1 MNNKIEKIICIL
13 IGVSLIIGIYFI
25 LNVPMDSKIKN
36 KTWYNYDIKTGNY
49 NKLYINKNI
58 ELNISNNNSKC
69 NKYHYN
75 SRNKK
80 IILDCGIEI
89 NILKYTD
96 NYLNVKIDKKEMD
109 FYTDAQT
116 SLNNEFQKYYELTI
130 SEYSEKNKQA
140 KEIIKTDYNKLE
152 EILNDK
158 GHKNIIIL
166 MGNECVNIECT
177 LILNVIEKMM
187 TQNENIY
194 YIDVSDENKNKQ
206 ILNKLDN
213 LDSFNMEYPLLYKVE
228 NGNITKEIFDVA
240 KEILDEMYLDVGIRL
255 IGLRLDGL
263 KTNVTYQTS
272 LFENVKERSHD
283 EKIDSLIDEIQN
295 KYGVNTIQKGVK
307 SDSKIEFK

>member
-25 LNVPMDSKIKN
+25 LNVPMDNKIKN

-130 SEYSEKNKQA
+130 SEYNEKNKQA

-228 NGNITKEIFDVA
+228 NGNITKEIF
-240 KEILDEMYLDVGIRL
+240 KCEGF
-255 IGLRLDGL
+255 
-263 KTNVTYQTS
+263 NC
-272 LFENVKERSHD
+272 
-283 EKIDSLIDEIQN
+283 
-295 KYGVNTIQKGVK
+295 
-307 SDSKIEFK
+307 SKWYNFSK

>member
-1 MNNKIEKIICIL
+1 M
-13 IGVSLIIGIYFI
+13 
-25 LNVPMDSKIKN
+25 
-36 KTWYNYDIKTGNY
+36 
-49 NKLYINKNI
+49 
-58 ELNISNNNSKC
+58 
-69 NKYHYN
+69 
-75 SRNKK
+75 
-80 IILDCGIEI
+80 
-89 NILKYTD
+89 
-96 NYLNVKIDKKEMD
+96 NVKIDKKEMD

-130 SEYSEKNKQA
+130 SEYNEKNKQA

-228 NGNITKEIFDVA
+228 NGNITKEIF
-240 KEILDEMYLDVGIRL
+240 KCEGF
-255 IGLRLDGL
+255 
-263 KTNVTYQTS
+263 NC
-272 LFENVKERSHD
+272 
-283 EKIDSLIDEIQN
+283 
-295 KYGVNTIQKGVK
+295 
-307 SDSKIEFK
+307 SKWYNFSK